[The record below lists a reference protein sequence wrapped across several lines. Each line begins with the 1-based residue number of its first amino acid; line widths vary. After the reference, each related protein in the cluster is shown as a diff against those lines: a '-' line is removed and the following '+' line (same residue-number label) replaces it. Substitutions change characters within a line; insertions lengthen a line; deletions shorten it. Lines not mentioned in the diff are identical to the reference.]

1 MKHIR
6 EEFGDYFTIC
16 VAGKDVDLLFY
27 ALISNNI
34 GYPHGHPECPDY
46 YSDIMHLKEKVDAGA
61 DFIITQLFFETST
74 YLKFYR
80 DCREVGITVPIIPGI
95 LPIQGYES
103 LRHLTKLSKL
113 EVPQTI
119 RDVILPIKDNDV
131 AVRNYG
137 VDLAVKMCKELFDSG
152 IVSYKIDT

>member
-1 MKHIR
+1 M
-6 EEFGDYFTIC
+6 
-16 VAGKDVDLLFY
+16 
-27 ALISNNI
+27 
-34 GYPHGHPECPDY
+34 
-46 YSDIMHLKEKVDAGA
+46 
-61 DFIITQLFFETST
+61 
-74 YLKFYR
+74 
-80 DCREVGITVPIIPGI
+80 GITVPIIPGI

-152 IVSYKIDT
+152 IVSYNGHMYVYIMDI

>member
-1 MKHIR
+1 M
-6 EEFGDYFTIC
+6 
-16 VAGKDVDLLFY
+16 
-27 ALISNNI
+27 
-34 GYPHGHPECPDY
+34 
-46 YSDIMHLKEKVDAGA
+46 
-61 DFIITQLFFETST
+61 
-74 YLKFYR
+74 
-80 DCREVGITVPIIPGI
+80 GITVPIIPGI

-152 IVSYKIDT
+152 IVSYKMDTYMYI

>member
-1 MKHIR
+1 M
-6 EEFGDYFTIC
+6 
-16 VAGKDVDLLFY
+16 
-27 ALISNNI
+27 
-34 GYPHGHPECPDY
+34 
-46 YSDIMHLKEKVDAGA
+46 
-61 DFIITQLFFETST
+61 
-74 YLKFYR
+74 
-80 DCREVGITVPIIPGI
+80 GITVPIIPGI

-113 EVPQTI
+113 EVPQAI

-152 IVSYKIDT
+152 IVSYKMDTLCIYI